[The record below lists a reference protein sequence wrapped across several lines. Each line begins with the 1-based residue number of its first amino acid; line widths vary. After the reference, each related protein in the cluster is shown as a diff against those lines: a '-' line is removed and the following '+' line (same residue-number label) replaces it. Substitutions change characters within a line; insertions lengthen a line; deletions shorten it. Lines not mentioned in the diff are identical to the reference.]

1 MSLSREAAGTEN
13 WPPAAANE
21 VPTAAS
27 SQQQLSNFHFN
38 ARDRLLRAIGIGNL
52 IDGKFVE
59 MGDGRRREK
68 PIVQFIFSYTAICD
82 FFNLIRNRGSKFD
95 H

>member
-59 MGDGRRREK
+59 MGDGRRGEK
-68 PIVQFIFSYTAICD
+68 PISNLFFFFSYTAICD
-82 FFNLIRNRGSKFD
+82 FFNLIRKI
-95 H
+95 